1 VIVLDPAEV
10 RELLP
15 MADAVELMRTAFR
28 AFSGGAVEQPVRHMV
43 RSPAGDVL
51 AVMPAHVG
59 EGEHGFGLKAVS
71 IVPANAGRGL
81 PVHAGLVL
89 VFDPK
94 TGQPCALA
102 SGAAIT
108 AIRTAAASA
117 VATDALARP
126 DASTLAI
133 LGSGVQARSHL
144 EAMAIVRP
152 PKAVSVW
159 NHRRETAERFA
170 EWAAERIACPVEVCA
185 TAAEAASGADVVCT
199 VTASA
204 EPVLAAADVAAGA
217 HLNAVGSSFPGARE
231 LTGELVGRCR
241 VFTDSRESAARE
253 SGDLLIAVA
262 EGHFAMDG
270 IQAEIGEVLAGGH
283 PGRGSADEVTL
294 FESLGLAAQ
303 DVYSGLVLHRR
314 AVATGIGTRLDFS
327 DAGE

>member
-1 VIVLDPAEV
+1 MIVLNPADV

-15 MADAVELMRTAFR
+15 MADAVDLMRTAFR
-28 AFSGGAVEQPVRHMV
+28 AFSDGAVEQPVRHMV
-43 RSPAGDVL
+43 HSPSGDVL
-51 AVMPAHVG
+51 AVMPAHVS
-59 EGEHGFGLKAVS
+59 EGEYGFGLKAVS
-71 IVPANAGRGL
+71 VVPENAERGL

-89 VFDPK
+89 VFDHA

-117 VATDALARP
+117 AATDALARP

-144 EAMAIVRP
+144 EAMTIVRP
-152 PKAVSVW
+152 PKTVSVW

-170 EWAAERIACPVEVCA
+170 EWAGERVDCPVEVCA

-204 EPVLAAADVAAGA
+204 EPVLAVADAGA
-217 HLNAVGSSFPGARE
+217 HLNAVGSSFPDARE

-241 VFTDSRESAARE
+241 VFADSRESATRE
-253 SGDLLIAVA
+253 SGDLLAAVA
-262 EGHFAMDG
+262 EGHFAMDR
-270 IQAEIGEVLAGGH
+270 IQAEIGEVLAGRH
-283 PGRGSADEVTL
+283 PGRESADEVTL
-294 FESLGLAAQ
+294 FKSLGLAAQ
-303 DVYSGLVLHRR
+303 DVYSGLLLHRR
-314 AVATGIGTRLDFS
+314 AAATGIGTLLDFA
-327 DAGE
+327 DADE